1 MERETEEQKNENS
14 GRCVSMF
21 YSLLFSIVF
30 MLVQSGCFTHADCIE
45 KYYYYFFSSSFQI
58 VVHELHM
65 VQRQHHQK
73 IEMMQ
78 SSHGL
83 ETISEETKLVIKEHC
98 ERVND
103 VFLHHGVDAETCTL
117 LRQLHS
123 HHNDVMYRLL
133 VKQKSLEEGHAFVA
147 AAPAGTLC

>member
-1 MERETEEQKNENS
+1 
-14 GRCVSMF
+14 
-21 YSLLFSIVF
+21 
-30 MLVQSGCFTHADCIE
+30 MLTVLRNIII
-45 KYYYYFFSSSFQI
+45 FFFFFQV

-73 IEMMQ
+73 IEKMQ

-103 VFLHHGVDAETCTL
+103 VLLHHGVDAETCTL
-117 LRQLHS
+117 LRQLHT

-147 AAPAGTLC
+147 AAPAGTLCL